1 MTAADLATGLVVH
14 SGYSSTY
21 VVPVYKTEQ
30 MSHAL
35 GTLEIGGY
43 HITKLLAALIKKKHK
58 IDLPYVIANKI
69 KEDLCKYKTT
79 P

>member
-1 MTAADLATGLVVH
+1 
-14 SGYSSTY
+14 
-21 VVPVYKTEQ
+21 

-69 KEDLCKYKTT
+69 KEDLCM
-79 P
+79 PLLAHHI